1 MRNGRQQAFNNIN
14 KAKERENMKEV
25 TGNCRFCGQAQIL
38 KVPDTFTE
46 ADIEEEVTRKC
57 DCEKATHY
65 IKVEERIAGAEE
77 AIRTIFKEL
86 PEMEDVKKH
95 LLSATRLVA
104 ENKFNKIT
112 ISKGK
117 YTASM
122 KPGKKAI
129 KISVKFTDER
139 TEEV

>member
-1 MRNGRQQAFNNIN
+1 MVGED
-14 KAKERENMKEV
+14 KTMKEV
-25 TGNCRFCGQAQIL
+25 TGQCRYCGQTRLIS
-38 KVPDTFTE
+38 VPDSFTE
-46 ADIEEEVTRKC
+46 ADIQEEVTRKC
-57 DCEKATHY
+57 KCEESRNY
-65 IKVEERIAGAEE
+65 IRVEERIAGAEE

-86 PEMEDVKKH
+86 PEMGDVKKN

-117 YTASM
+117 YMASM
-122 KPGKKAI
+122 KPGKEAI
-129 KISVKFTDER
+129 KISLKFTDER